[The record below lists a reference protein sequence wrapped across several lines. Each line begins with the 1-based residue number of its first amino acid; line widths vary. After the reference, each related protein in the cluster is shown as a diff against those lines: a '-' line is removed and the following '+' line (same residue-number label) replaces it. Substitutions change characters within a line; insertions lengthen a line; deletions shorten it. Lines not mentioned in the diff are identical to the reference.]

1 MQTPRER
8 HGIAIFRGNK
18 SKVKYRDLK
27 CFKEEEEEEEV
38 LMYSGIEFQIKV
50 PEKLNKLQFKSVFGI
65 GV

>member
-1 MQTPRER
+1 METPRER

-27 CFKEEEEEEEV
+27 CFKEEEEEEV

-50 PEKLNKLQFKSVFGI
+50 PEKLNKLQIKSVFGI

>member
-1 MQTPRER
+1 MLTFFL
-8 HGIAIFRGNK
+8 IFMLAILDVDFTVP
-18 SKVKYRDLK
+18 SETLK